1 MKENRRTA
9 RPLEKIQIL
18 KITDFQKKF
27 AICFNLKKNIIV
39 LHVFNI
45 GHISKNDLLLKN
57 MYKYSLFSWIMFNV
71 KK

>member
-9 RPLEKIQIL
+9 RPLEKKSNFEDYRHSE
-18 KITDFQKKF
+18 KIRHLLQ
-27 AICFNLKKNIIV
+27 LKKIIIV

-57 MYKYSLFSWIMFNV
+57 MYKYSLFS
-71 KK
+71 